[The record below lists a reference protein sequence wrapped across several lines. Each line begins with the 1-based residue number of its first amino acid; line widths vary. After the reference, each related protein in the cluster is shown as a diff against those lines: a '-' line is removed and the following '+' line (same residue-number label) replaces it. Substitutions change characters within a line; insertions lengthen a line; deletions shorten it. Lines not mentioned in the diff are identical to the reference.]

1 MGCRMVQLY
10 WWAFVRYFVELVFF
24 SATARHFVVVPTVD
38 VAEGMW
44 NK

>member
-24 SATARHFVVVPTVD
+24 SATARHFVVVSTVD